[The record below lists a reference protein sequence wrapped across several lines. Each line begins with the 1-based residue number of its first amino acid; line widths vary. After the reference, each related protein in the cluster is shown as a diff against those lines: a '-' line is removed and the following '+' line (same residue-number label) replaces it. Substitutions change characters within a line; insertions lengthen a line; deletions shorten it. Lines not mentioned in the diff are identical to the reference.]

1 MPITSGVDF
10 IFGENQ
16 VKAMVTPNM
25 TVSKAL
31 GKDMREATG
40 GVDSK
45 NKGKYQQSGK
55 RNIAVAAFSQVCQ

>member
-1 MPITSGVDF
+1 
-10 IFGENQ
+10 
-16 VKAMVTPNM
+16 MVTSNM

-31 GKDMREATG
+31 GKDTRETTG

-55 RNIAVAAFSQVCQ
+55 WNIAVAAFSQVC

>member
-1 MPITSGVDF
+1 
-10 IFGENQ
+10 
-16 VKAMVTPNM
+16 MVTPNM